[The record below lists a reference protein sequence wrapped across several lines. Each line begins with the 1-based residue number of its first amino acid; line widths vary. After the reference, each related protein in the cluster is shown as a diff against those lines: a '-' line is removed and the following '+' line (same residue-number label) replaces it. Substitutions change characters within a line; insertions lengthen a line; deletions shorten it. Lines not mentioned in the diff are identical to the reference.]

1 MDRGDGLA
9 QKPRLLQQGVDAHEV
24 RVGQG
29 LQPAEG
35 DGAVLPLHPHHVG
48 DGANG
53 RQGAVPGEQGILPA
67 LASQGQHQLQ
77 RHTHSRQMLEGIG
90 AVAAVGVHHCQRPRQ
105 LLLAL
110 MMVGDDHI
118 QPDGGS
124 EVHLLVAGDAAV
136 HGDHQRGALVP
147 QALDGLLGQ
156 AIALLDPAGN
166 MPQAADA
173 AAFEI
178 VHQQNRGS
186 DAVHVVVAEHGDGL
200 PLADRP
206 LDAGD
211 GFVHIP
217 HQHGGHAE
225 APVPLQRLGRRLGSG
240 DTPGRQDRGEE
251 IGVSGTPQEGNVPLS
266 RGPDVPFFESHGTF
280 PPFQR

>member
-1 MDRGDGLA
+1 M
-9 QKPRLLQQGVDAHEV
+9 DAHEV

-156 AIALLDPAGN
+156 AIALLDPAGD

-186 DAVHVVVAEHGDGL
+186 NAVHVVVAEHGDGL

>member
-1 MDRGDGLA
+1 
-9 QKPRLLQQGVDAHEV
+9 
-24 RVGQG
+24 
-29 LQPAEG
+29 
-35 DGAVLPLHPHHVG
+35 
-48 DGANG
+48 
-53 RQGAVPGEQGILPA
+53 
-67 LASQGQHQLQ
+67 
-77 RHTHSRQMLEGIG
+77 
-90 AVAAVGVHHCQRPRQ
+90 
-105 LLLAL
+105 

-200 PLADRP
+200 PWLIARWMRATA
-206 LDAGD
+206 LSISRISMGD
-211 GFVHIP
+211 M
-217 HQHGGHAE
+217 
-225 APVPLQRLGRRLGSG
+225 LRLLSHSSASAAASAVVTPRAARTVERR
-240 DTPGRQDRGEE
+240 
-251 IGVSGTPQEGNVPLS
+251 
-266 RGPDVPFFESHGTF
+266 
-280 PPFQR
+280 